1 MGVEC
6 LEGLDTVTDDDL
18 DVGLDEEEVNVDLDD
33 VVKVGR
39 PVGVAGLDPG
49 PPGEEG
55 LRIPELVI
63 LTPGDG
69 ADGAGCLDAKL
80 ILAAGSGCAFAS
92 CNDIKQI
99 I

>member
-1 MGVEC
+1 MGVED
-6 LEGLDTVTDDDL
+6 LEGLEAATDDGL
-18 DVGLDEEEVNVDLDD
+18 DVGFDEEEVNVDLDD

-49 PPGEEG
+49 PPDEEG
-55 LRIPELVI
+55 LRIPELV
-63 LTPGDG
+63 LFTTPGDG
-69 ADGAGCLDAKL
+69 ADCLDAKL

-92 CNDIKQI
+92 YNDIKHI

>member
-1 MGVEC
+1 MGVED
-6 LEGLDTVTDDDL
+6 LEGLDTVTDE
-18 DVGLDEEEVNVDLDD
+18 GLDEEEVNVDLDD

-49 PPGEEG
+49 PPDEDG
-55 LRIPELVI
+55 LRMPELVL
-63 LTPGDG
+63 LTPGGG

-92 CNDIKQI
+92 YNDIKQI